1 MSKGSNS
8 LLAFLV
14 GAAAG
19 ATLGVLF
26 APDKGKNT
34 RDKLSYRLDKYK
46 GKLEEITKEIVE
58 GKEEFN
64 SEAKSEGEKVVQE
77 TATKAEDLLNDVE
90 DLLSQ
95 IQNKQIKT

>member
-1 MSKGSNS
+1 MSKDSNS

-34 RDKLSYRLDKYK
+34 RDKLSFRLDKYK
-46 GKLEEITKEIVE
+46 KNLEDLTKELVD
-58 GKEEFN
+58 GKDEVN
-64 SEAKSEGEKVVQE
+64 SEAKTEGEKVVQE
-77 TATKAEDLLNDVE
+77 TASKAETLLNDVE
-90 DLLSQ
+90 DLLGQ
-95 IQNKQIKT
+95 IQNKS

>member
-1 MSKGSNS
+1 MSKDSNS

-34 RDKLSYRLDKYK
+34 RDKLSFRLDKYK
-46 GKLEEITKEIVE
+46 KNLEELTKELVD
-58 GKEEFN
+58 GKGEVN
-64 SEAKSEGEKVVQE
+64 SEAKTEGEKVVQE
-77 TATKAEDLLNDVE
+77 TTSKAETLLNDVE

-95 IQNKQIKT
+95 IQDKS

>member
-19 ATLGVLF
+19 SALGILF

-34 RDKLSYRLDKYK
+34 RDKLSFRLDKYK
-46 GKLEEITKEIVE
+46 SKLEELTKEVLE
-58 GKEEFN
+58 GKDEVG
-64 SEAKSEGEKVVQE
+64 SAAKTEGEKVVKE
-77 TATKAEDLLNDVE
+77 TADKAEGLLNDVE
-90 DLLSQ
+90 SLLSQ
-95 IQNKQIKT
+95 IQEGKEA